1 MGFHPALGRTAI
13 GQRPAET
20 VGPHASRPVTRSEK
34 TLGVLLSALS
44 GAAFAV
50 QSRINGELG
59 VRLGDGVL
67 AALISFGIGLALLV
81 LLVPL
86 LPTARNGVARLGA
99 ALRHGS
105 LRFWQCLGGISG
117 GFLVA
122 TQSLTVGVIGVAIF
136 SVALVAGQTGSS
148 LLVDRAGLGP
158 GGRKPLTW
166 PRVVGAGLALAAV
179 TAAMS
184 DRIQSGVALWLV
196 LLPLVAGAGIAVQQ
210 AVNGQVRAAAQ
221 SALTAAL
228 VNFAAGTALLT
239 VSWLVV
245 RTVRGTPT
253 ALPTE
258 PWLYL
263 GGPLGVV
270 FIWVAAVVVRWI
282 GVLLLGLS
290 TIAGQ
295 LVGAI
300 ALDLVAPAAGARL
313 QASTVAGAAVTLL
326 AVGIAALPGRRI
338 GSPSAP
344 RATAEP
350 AGRSA
355 EGVGQ

>member
-1 MGFHPALGRTAI
+1 VA
-13 GQRPAET
+13 
-20 VGPHASRPVTRSEK
+20 
-34 TLGVLLSALS
+34 LSALS

-67 AALISFGIGLALLV
+67 AALLSFGIGLV
-81 LLVPL
+81 LLVVLVPL
-86 LPTARNGVARLGA
+86 MPAARRGVAMVGA
-99 ALRHGS
+99 ALRGGS
-105 LRFWQCLGGISG
+105 LRFWQCLGGLSG
-117 GFLVA
+117 AFLVA

-136 SVALVAGQTGSS
+136 SVGLVAGQTGSS

-158 GGRKPLTW
+158 AGHQPLTW
-166 PRVVGAGLALAAV
+166 PRIVGAGLALSAV
-179 TAAMS
+179 AGAMS
-184 DRIQSGVALWLV
+184 DRIQGGIALWLV
-196 LLPLVAGAGIAVQQ
+196 VLPLIAGAGIAVQQ
-210 AVNGQVRAAAQ
+210 AVNGQIRAVAG

-239 VSWLVV
+239 VAWLAV
-245 RTVRGTPT
+245 RVIQGAPP

-270 FIWVAAVVVRWI
+270 FIWVAAVVVRWT

-295 LVGAI
+295 LVGAV
-300 ALDLVAPAAGARL
+300 ALDLVAPAAQVRL
-313 QASTVAGAAVTLL
+313 HAATVAGATLTLL
-326 AVGIAALPGRRI
+326 AVGIAALPGRQPPRPTRPATV
-338 GSPSAP
+338 GS
-344 RATAEP
+344 

-355 EGVGQ
+355 GRGGR